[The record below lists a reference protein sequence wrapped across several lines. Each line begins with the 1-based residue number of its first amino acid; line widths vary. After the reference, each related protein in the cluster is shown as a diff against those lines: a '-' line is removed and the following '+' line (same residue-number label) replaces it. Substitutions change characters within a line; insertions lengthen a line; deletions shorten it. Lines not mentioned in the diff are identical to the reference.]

1 MHKINVAIAGALG
14 RMGTAV
20 AEAIR
25 EEKEM
30 ELVGLIDVNEIGSK
44 KYGISVTNEIEQAK
58 FLRPADVLV
67 DFTHP
72 QSVFENVKKAVSLK
86 IHCVV
91 GTTGLSSE
99 NFEEIEKLTK
109 ENGVAVLVAP
119 NFAIGAVLMMKFS
132 QIAAKY
138 MKKAEIIEFHHD
150 KKADAPSGTAL
161 MTAKMMAENLRPQS
175 RLPEIFKLEGV
186 RGGEISGINIHS
198 VRLPGMVAHQ
208 QVIFGDIGQTLTIRH
223 DSLSLDSFM
232 PGIVTA
238 IKAIVK
244 RKGFYF
250 GLENFLDLKF

>member
-1 MHKINVAIAGALG
+1 MKKINVAIAGALG

-20 AEAIR
+20 AETIR
-25 EEKEM
+25 EEKDM
-30 ELVGLIDVNEIGSK
+30 ELVGLIDINEIGSK
-44 KYGISVTNEIEQAK
+44 KYGISVTSEISQAGFSK
-58 FLRPADVLV
+58 PADVLV

-72 QSVFENVKKAVSLK
+72 QSVLENVKKAVALR

-91 GTTGLSSE
+91 GTTGLSPDD
-99 NFEEIEKLTK
+99 FDEIEKLAK

-161 MTAKMMAENLRPQS
+161 MTAKMMAENIRPQP
-175 RLPEIFKLEGV
+175 RLPEIFKLDGV

-208 QVIFGDIGQTLTIRH
+208 QVILGDIGQTLSIRH
-223 DSLSLDSFM
+223 DSLSRDSFM
-232 PGIVTA
+232 PGVVTA
-238 IKAIVK
+238 IKEIVK
-244 RKGFYF
+244 RKGFFF